1 MGKRDIEKGGGGE
14 QSKGSVWIARGGGL
28 SATAISVEGAPRE
41 RERLQILLIGGAIK
55 MKFYHTNTKTESYS
69 K

>member
-41 RERLQILLIGGAIK
+41 REAADIIDRWSNKNEVL
-55 MKFYHTNTKTESYS
+55 SY
-69 K
+69 KHKN